1 MSRFSIRMT
10 EPGDKPTDSAIAD
23 WTGSEAHPYWKRVI
37 HLIEQIYPDVF
48 TPECSSAAGNMV
60 GP

>member
-1 MSRFSIRMT
+1 MT